1 MSRRMAY
8 WHRTGPHTFAPTE
21 HVGGA
26 WDLDTQHI
34 ATLLG
39 VLAHEVERDR
49 DARRDDGLQITRI
62 SYDILGTIPLE
73 AVDVEVAVLRAG
85 RTIELVEARA
95 CHGGRPV
102 VLLRA
107 WLTAGYPTG
116 ELSGTHH
123 EAMPA
128 PDVVPAWDMT
138 SLWDGGFI
146 ASVEVRRRDLGP
158 GRAQS
163 WVRTPHPLVAGEEV
177 SRLAQVA
184 GLLDI
189 TNGVAVRVDPKDV
202 SFPNLDLTAHLFRT
216 PAAGWLGL
224 DTTVSFGPEG
234 AGVTTTVLH
243 DEHGA
248 FGVSTQCLTVRP

>member
-1 MSRRMAY
+1 MTY
-8 WHRTGPHTFAPTE
+8 WHRTEQHTFTPTE

-26 WDLDTQHI
+26 WDLNTQHI

-49 DARRDDGLQITRI
+49 DARRDDGLQVTRL

-73 AVDVEVAVLRAG
+73 PVDVDVAVLRAG

-95 CHGGRPV
+95 SHGGRPV

-116 ELSGTHH
+116 ELEGTDHRP
-123 EAMPA
+123 MPA
-128 PDVVPAWDMT
+128 PDAVPVWDMT
-138 SLWDGGFI
+138 TLWGGGFI
-146 ASVEVRRRDLGP
+146 ASVEVRRCDLGP
-158 GRAQS
+158 GRALS
-163 WVRTPHPLVAGEEV
+163 WVRTPHPIVADETV

-189 TNGVAVRVDPKDV
+189 TNGVAVRVDPTEV
-202 SFPNLDLTAHLFRT
+202 SFPNLDLTAHLFRA
-216 PAAGWLGL
+216 PGEGWLGL
-224 DTTVSFGPEG
+224 DTTVSFGPGG

-243 DEHGA
+243 DERGA
-248 FGVSTQCLTVRP
+248 FGVSTQSLTVRP

>member
-1 MSRRMAY
+1 MGY
-8 WHRTGPHTFAPTE
+8 WHRTGPHTFTPTE

-26 WDLDTQHI
+26 WDPGTQHI

-49 DARRDDGLQITRI
+49 DARRDDGLQVTRI

-73 AVDVEVAVLRAG
+73 PVHVEVAVLRAG

-102 VLLRA
+102 VLMRA
-107 WLTAGYPTG
+107 WLTAGYPTAD
-116 ELSGTHH
+116 LSGTHH
-123 EAMPA
+123 APLPA
-128 PDVVPAWDMT
+128 PDALPDWDMT
-138 SLWDGGFI
+138 TVWDGGFI
-146 ASVEVRRRDLGP
+146 ASVEVRRHDLGP
-158 GRAQS
+158 GRAQA
-163 WVRTPHPLVAGEEV
+163 WVRTPHPLVVDEDV

-189 TNGVAVRVDPKDV
+189 TNGVAVRVDPEDV
-202 SFPNLDLTAHLFRT
+202 SFPNLDLTAHLFRAPT
-216 PAAGWLGL
+216 DGWLGL

-243 DEHGA
+243 DERGV
-248 FGVSTQCLTVRP
+248 FGISTQCLTVRP

>member
-1 MSRRMAY
+1 MSY
-8 WHRTGPHTFAPTE
+8 WHRTGRCTFTPTE
-21 HVGGA
+21 RVGGA
-26 WDLDTQHI
+26 WDLKTQHI

-39 VLAHEVERDR
+39 VLAHEIERDR
-49 DARRDDGLQITRI
+49 DNRRDDGLRI
-62 SYDILGTIPLE
+62 SRLSYDILGTIPLE
-73 AVDVEVAVLRAG
+73 PVDVEVTVLRGG

-95 CHGGRPV
+95 GHAGRPV

-107 WLTAGYPTG
+107 WLTAGYPTADL
-116 ELSGTHH
+116 EGTHH
-123 EAMPA
+123 VAMPA
-128 PDVVPAWDMT
+128 PDEVPAWDMT
-138 SLWDGGFI
+138 TLWDGGFI

-158 GRAQS
+158 GRAQA
-163 WVRTPHPLVAGEEV
+163 WVRTPHALVADEKV

-189 TNGVAVRVDPKDV
+189 TNGIAVRVDPKDV

-216 PAAGWLGL
+216 PGTGWLGL

-243 DEHGA
+243 DERGT

>member
-1 MSRRMAY
+1 MSY
-8 WHRTGPHTFAPTE
+8 WHRTGPRTFTPTE

-62 SYDILGTIPLE
+62 SYDILGTVPLE
-73 AVDVEVAVLRAG
+73 PVDIEVTVLRAG

-102 VLLRA
+102 VLLRT
-107 WLTAGYPTG
+107 WLTAGYPTA
-116 ELSGTHH
+116 ELEGTRH
-123 EAMPA
+123 EPMPA
-128 PDVVPAWDMT
+128 PDEVPAWDMT
-138 SLWDGGFI
+138 VLWDGGFI
-146 ASVEVRRRDLGP
+146 ASVEVRRHDLGP

-163 WVRTPHPLVAGEEV
+163 WVRTAHPLVADEEV

-184 GLLDI
+184 GMLDI
-189 TNGVAVRVDPKDV
+189 TNGVAVRVDPKVV
-202 SFPNLDLTAHLFRT
+202 SFPNLDLTAHLFRA
-216 PAAGWLGL
+216 PAPGWLGL

-234 AGVTTTVLH
+234 AGVTTSVLH
-243 DEHGA
+243 DEQGA

>member
-1 MSRRMAY
+1 MTY
-8 WHRTGPHTFAPTE
+8 WHRTGPRTFTPTE

-26 WDLDTQHI
+26 WDLQTQHI

-49 DARRDDGLQITRI
+49 DARRDDGLQATRM

-73 AVDVEVAVLRAG
+73 PVDVEVTVLRAG

-95 CHGGRPV
+95 SHGGRPV

-116 ELSGTHH
+116 ELEGTHH
-123 EAMPA
+123 LPMPA
-128 PDVVPAWDMT
+128 PDEVPVWDMT
-138 SLWDGGFI
+138 TLWGGGFI
-146 ASVEVRRRDLGP
+146 ASIEVRRCDLGP
-158 GRAQS
+158 GRAQT
-163 WVRTPHPLVAGEEV
+163 WLRTPHPIVAEEEV

-184 GLLDI
+184 GLLDV
-189 TNGVAVRVDPKDV
+189 TNGVAVRADPTKV
-202 SFPNLDLTAHLFRT
+202 TFPNLDLTAHLFRA
-216 PAAGWLGL
+216 PGAGWLGL
-224 DTTVSFGPEG
+224 DTKVSFGPDG
-234 AGVTTTVLH
+234 AGVTTSVLH
-243 DEHGA
+243 DEQGP

>member
-1 MSRRMAY
+1 MSY
-8 WHRTGPHTFAPTE
+8 WHRTGPRTFTPTE

-26 WDLDTQHI
+26 WDLETQHI

-49 DARRDDGLQITRI
+49 AARRDDGLQVIRM

-73 AVDVEVAVLRAG
+73 PVDVEVTVLRSG

-95 CHGGRPV
+95 SHGGRPV

-116 ELSGTHH
+116 DLAGTHH
-123 EAMPA
+123 RPMPT
-128 PDVVPAWDMT
+128 PEEVPAWDMT
-138 SLWDGGFI
+138 RLWPGGFI
-146 ASVEVRRRDLGP
+146 ASVQVRRCELGP
-158 GRAQS
+158 GRAQT
-163 WVRTPHPLVAGEEV
+163 WVRTPHPIVADEKV

-189 TNGVAVRVDPKDV
+189 TNGVAVRADPKDV
-202 SFPNLDLTAHLFRT
+202 SFPNLDLTAHLFRA
-216 PAAGWLGL
+216 PGDGWLGL
-224 DTTVSFGPEG
+224 DTTVSFGPAG
-234 AGVTTTVLH
+234 AGVTTSVLH
-243 DEHGA
+243 DEQGA
-248 FGVSTQCLTVRP
+248 FGISTQCLTVRP

>member
-1 MSRRMAY
+1 MPY
-8 WHRTGPHTFAPTE
+8 WHRTGPGSLTPTE
-21 HVGGA
+21 PVGGA
-26 WDLDTQHI
+26 WDLETQHI

-49 DARRDDGLQITRI
+49 DARRDDGLQISRV

-73 AVDVEVAVLRAG
+73 EMDLEVTVLRPG

-95 CHGGRPV
+95 SHAGRPA

-107 WLTAGYPTG
+107 WLTAGYPTA
-116 ELSGTHH
+116 ELAGTHH
-123 EAMPA
+123 PPLPA
-128 PDVVPAWDMT
+128 PDEVAPWDMT
-138 SLWDGGFI
+138 TLWPGGFI

-158 GRAQS
+158 GRAQT
-163 WVRTPHPLVAGEEV
+163 WVRTPHPLVAEEEV

-189 TNGVAVRVDPKDV
+189 TNGVAVRVDPKAV
-202 SFPNLDLTAHLFRT
+202 SFPNLDLSAHLLRA
-216 PAAGWLGL
+216 PGPGWLGL

-234 AGVTTTVLH
+234 AGLTTSVLH
-243 DEHGA
+243 DEQGV

>member
-1 MSRRMAY
+1 MSY
-8 WHRTGPHTFAPTE
+8 WERTGSHIFTPTE

-26 WDLDTQHI
+26 WEPDTQHI

-49 DARRDDGLQITRI
+49 DTRRDDGLQITRVG
-62 SYDILGTIPLE
+62 YDILGTIPLE
-73 AVDVEVAVLRAG
+73 PVEVEVTVLRAG

-107 WLTAGYPTG
+107 WLAAGYPTA
-116 ELSGTHH
+116 ELSGTPHVPV
-123 EAMPA
+123 PA
-128 PDVVPAWDMT
+128 PAEVPAWDMT
-138 SLWDGGFI
+138 TLWGGGFI

-158 GRAQS
+158 GRAQT
-163 WVRTPHPLVAGEEV
+163 WVRTPHALVADEEV

-189 TNGVAVRVDPKDV
+189 ANGVAVRVDPKLV
-202 SFPNLDLTAHLFRT
+202 SFPNLDLTAHLFRG
-216 PAAGWLGL
+216 PAEGWLGL

-234 AGVTTTVLH
+234 AGVTTSVLH
-243 DEHGA
+243 DEQGA

>member
-1 MSRRMAY
+1 MSY
-8 WHRTGPHTFAPTE
+8 WHRTGRCTFTPTE

-26 WDLDTQHI
+26 WDLKTQHI

-39 VLAHEVERDR
+39 VLAHEIERDR
-49 DARRDDGLQITRI
+49 DNRRDNGLRI
-62 SYDILGTIPLE
+62 SRLSYDILGTIPLE
-73 AVDVEVAVLRAG
+73 PVDVEVTVLRGG

-95 CHGGRPV
+95 SHAGRPV

-107 WLTAGYPTG
+107 WLTAGYPTADL
-116 ELSGTHH
+116 EGTHH
-123 EAMPA
+123 VAMPA
-128 PDVVPAWDMT
+128 PDEVPAWDMT
-138 SLWDGGFI
+138 TLWDGGFI

-158 GRAQS
+158 GRAQA
-163 WVRTPHPLVAGEEV
+163 WVRTPHALVADEKV

-189 TNGVAVRVDPKDV
+189 TNGIAVRVDPKDV

-216 PAAGWLGL
+216 PGTGWLGL

-243 DEHGA
+243 DERGA